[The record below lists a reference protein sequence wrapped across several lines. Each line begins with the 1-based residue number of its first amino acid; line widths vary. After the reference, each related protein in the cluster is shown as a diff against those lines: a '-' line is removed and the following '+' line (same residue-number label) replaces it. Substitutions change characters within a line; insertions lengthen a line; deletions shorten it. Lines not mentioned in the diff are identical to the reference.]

1 MIFRHALVHRFIP
14 IAQTSEWY
22 SYFDNE
28 VLVSCRIQNIRYI
41 YIGRNA
47 VGRGRQQHP
56 CDIFAGLAEILIV
69 HLKMISLCPQADQI
83 AEAVCCEERT
93 FFRRIIYLRT
103 VRVKQGITVTKRV
116 LRSLPAICQVPR
128 QAGHKTVFP
137 DTDNYIRCSQRSQ
150 PSSSKPLQS
159 PVPPG
164 GSPRSISLRTRPPH
178 NQKYRRH
185 LPQRSRRVRPGM
197 KIRMLV
203 KKCFQHRNHIV
214 SANEIVSAII
224 RIFCRRF
231 SVFIKHKR
239 SRHAISIAHRVVA

>member
-93 FFRRIIYLRT
+93 FFRRIIYLRA
-103 VRVKQGITVTKRV
+103 VRVKQGITVTKQC
-116 LRSLPAICQVPR
+116 SAHFLPFAKFLVKLVIR
-128 QAGHKTVFP
+128 Q
-137 DTDNYIRCSQRSQ
+137 CSQILIILSGARKG
-150 PSSSKPLQS
+150 PAFLFQS
-159 PVPPG
+159 
-164 GSPRSISLRTRPPH
+164 RCNLL
-178 NQKYRRH
+178 YRLAVRLIIICGLVH
-185 LPQRSRRVRPGM
+185 LITKNAADTCHRDHAACA
-197 KIRMLV
+197 LV
-203 KKCFQHRNHIV
+203 
-214 SANEIVSAII
+214 
-224 RIFCRRF
+224 
-231 SVFIKHKR
+231 
-239 SRHAISIAHRVVA
+239 

>member
-83 AEAVCCEERT
+83 AEAVYCEERT
-93 FFRRIIYLRT
+93 FLPSYNLPPSRT
-103 VRVKQGITVTKRV
+103 GKAGYHSHQAV

-137 DTDNYIRCSQRSQ
+137 DTDNYIQCSQK
-150 PSSSKPLQS
+150 SSLPLSKPLQS
-159 PVPPG
+159 PVPSG
-164 GSPRSISLRTRPPH
+164 GSPHNHLRTRPPH
-178 NQKYRRH
+178 NQKVPPTPATEITPRAPWYEK
-185 LPQRSRRVRPGM
+185 V
-197 KIRMLV
+197 RMLV